1 MRKFRDKTVSLR
13 SRVHEMLVQKKTKA
27 EVEKMLRVDFHFADL
42 HIARSL
48 DGLMVEMQ

>member
-1 MRKFRDKTVSLR
+1 MI
-13 SRVHEMLVQKKTKA
+13 VQKKTKA
-27 EVEKMLRVDFHFADL
+27 DMEKMLRSQFHFADL